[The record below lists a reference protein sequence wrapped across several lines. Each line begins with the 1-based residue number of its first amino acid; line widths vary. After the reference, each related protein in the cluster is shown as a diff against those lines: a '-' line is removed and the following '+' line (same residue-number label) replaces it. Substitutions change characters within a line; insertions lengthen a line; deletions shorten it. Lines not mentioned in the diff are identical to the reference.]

1 MMLIA
6 KRYFTIGFGK
16 YLPFF
21 YHFSFNRRF
30 FWDEAQIIRGNEGIV
45 GLSAPSLKGAAVRG
59 AVQMSVIAALGAV
72 AVDELE
78 QLRTPVALVERRIV
92 QEAEDGPLPAA
103 LNEASSRS
111 ASRASILPVCVPAAS
126 SS

>member
-21 YHFSFNRRF
+21 IIFPLIADF

-45 GLSAPSLKGAAVRG
+45 SLSAPSLKGAAVRG

-78 QLRTPVALVERRIV
+78 QLRSRVMEIYQKAL
-92 QEAEDGPLPAA
+92 PLSMRPA
-103 LNEASSRS
+103 S
-111 ASRASILPVCVPAAS
+111 
-126 SS
+126 

>member
-1 MMLIA
+1 MENIYPFFIIFPLIA
-6 KRYFTIGFGK
+6 D
-16 YLPFF
+16 
-21 YHFSFNRRF
+21 F

-78 QLRTPVALVERRIV
+78 QLRTPVALIERRIV
-92 QEAEDGPLPAA
+92 QEAEDGPLPRRLERGLQPQRLERKHLARVGI
-103 LNEASSRS
+103 E
-111 ASRASILPVCVPAAS
+111 
-126 SS
+126 